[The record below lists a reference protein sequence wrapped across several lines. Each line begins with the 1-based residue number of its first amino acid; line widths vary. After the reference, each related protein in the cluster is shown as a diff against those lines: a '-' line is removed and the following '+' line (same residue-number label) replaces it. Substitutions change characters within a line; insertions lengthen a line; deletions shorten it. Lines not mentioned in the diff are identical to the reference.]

1 MARRRAV
8 TKTEVLVGAVVL
20 GLVGAFVLPAWRE
33 SRVQNARAA
42 CLANLGE
49 IGRAIGAYLEDSG
62 DHWPYVAKLSSH
74 KLPDQNWPTLPVVL
88 APYLRDR
95 SDVFRCPADA
105 RRLSKEDEPEL
116 YEKFG
121 SRTTWF
127 ETEGLSYEWYWGK
140 VYGGNK
146 IGQESMTSAKGF
158 GYGRADQTL
167 LADFEPFHRGD
178 GGGEINTLF
187 ADLVARTSRPTA
199 DE

>member
-1 MARRRAV
+1 MPRRWAV
-8 TKTEVLVGAVVL
+8 TKTEVIVGLIVLAMAGWLVV
-20 GLVGAFVLPAWRE
+20 PAWRE
-33 SRVQNARAA
+33 SHVRQAREA

-49 IGRAIGAYLEDSG
+49 IGKAIGAYLEESEDR
-62 DHWPYVAKLSSH
+62 WPYVAKLASH
-74 KLPDQNWPTLPVVL
+74 KLPDQDWPTLPAVL
-88 APYLRDR
+88 SPYLQDR
-95 SDVFRCPADA
+95 TEVFHCPADA

-116 YEKFG
+116 YAKFG
-121 SRTTWF
+121 SRATWF
-127 ETEGLSYEWYWGK
+127 ETEELSYEWYWGT

-146 IGQESMTSAKGF
+146 VGQESMTLAKGF

-187 ADLVARTSRPTA
+187 ADLVARTSRPPR